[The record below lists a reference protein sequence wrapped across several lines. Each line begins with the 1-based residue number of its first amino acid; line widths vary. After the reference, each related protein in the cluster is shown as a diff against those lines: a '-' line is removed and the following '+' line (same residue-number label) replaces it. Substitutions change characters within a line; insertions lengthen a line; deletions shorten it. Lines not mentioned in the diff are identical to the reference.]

1 VEKLT
6 VETLKDLNK
15 KLKEQSRI
23 ENVGKKLKIVVHMGT
38 CGLASGAQEIY
49 NTVLRLTKEN
59 NLTNIAVT
67 TGEELNTNDNDSD
80 MVLTTSGCAGMCCN
94 EPMMTIKVADHP
106 SVIYYKLT
114 AKKTEKIFA
123 SHVIEGK
130 VLAKFAMGMGPEAL
144 Y

>member
-1 VEKLT
+1 
-6 VETLKDLNK
+6 
-15 KLKEQSRI
+15 
-23 ENVGKKLKIVVHMGT
+23 
-38 CGLASGAQEIY
+38 
-49 NTVLRLTKEN
+49 
-59 NLTNIAVT
+59 
-67 TGEELNTNDNDSD
+67 
-80 MVLTTSGCAGMCCN
+80 
-94 EPMMTIKVADHP
+94 MMTIKVADHP